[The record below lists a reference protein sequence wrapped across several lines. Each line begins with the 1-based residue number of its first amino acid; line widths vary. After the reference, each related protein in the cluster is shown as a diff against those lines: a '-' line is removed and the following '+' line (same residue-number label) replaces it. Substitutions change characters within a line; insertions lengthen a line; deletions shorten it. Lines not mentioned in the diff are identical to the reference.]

1 MAPKALHADFQV
13 AAGRFLIRT
22 GSLSPNQIKYACKVA
37 PSWWVR
43 ASLINALDPAQ
54 IGGNTLNQIVDAGVK
69 DLGNDAAIVASWK
82 GFEQTYCP
90 PGNRTG
96 WNKSAELLMR
106 EVGLIKRSSASHCGI
121 NHALKKLDSRIPQ
134 VKWKKLFGTRYPQ
147 AERQIIETVA
157 ASGVNITGFV
167 NFLDVFD
174 DLLINAV
181 YQSDGTIGN
190 YNLGQIGSVL
200 NAPTGRFATK
210 FPKTFELTK
219 EVHDRRYES
228 MASHPIIK
236 TSGKPTKR
244 ITYQFLPKAKRL
256 LRDSIGELQSADLC

>member
-1 MAPKALHADFQV
+1 MHADLQV
-13 AAGRFLIRT
+13 TTGRFLIRT
-22 GSLSPNQIKYACKVA
+22 GNLSPNQIKYACKVA
-37 PSWWVR
+37 PSWWAR

-54 IGGNTLNQIVDAGVK
+54 LGGNTLNQIVDSGVR
-69 DLGNDAAIVASWK
+69 DHGNDAALAASWK
-82 GFEQTYCP
+82 GFELNYLP
-90 PGNRTG
+90 PGSRNR

-106 EVGLIKRSSASHCGI
+106 EVELIKRSTASHCGV
-121 NHALKKLDSRIPQ
+121 NHALKKLDSQIPA
-134 VKWKKLFGTRYPQ
+134 VNWKKLFGTRYSQ

-167 NFLDVFD
+167 NLLDVFD
-174 DLLINAV
+174 DLLIDAL
-181 YQSDGTIGN
+181 YQSDGTIGS

-200 NAPTGRFATK
+200 HAPTGRFATK

-228 MASHPIIK
+228 MASHPLIK

-244 ITYQFLPKAKRL
+244 ITYKFLPSAKKL
-256 LRDSIGELQSADLC
+256 LRVEIMELKDGGYC